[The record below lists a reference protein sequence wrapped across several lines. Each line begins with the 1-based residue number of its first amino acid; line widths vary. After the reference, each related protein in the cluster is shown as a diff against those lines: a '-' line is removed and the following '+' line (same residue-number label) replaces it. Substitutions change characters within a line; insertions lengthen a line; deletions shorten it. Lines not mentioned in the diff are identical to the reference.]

1 MFHQAILDV
10 GADHLLLGVLRLP
23 AHESAGIGPRVLADL
38 GVTLDRARAEVQRR
52 VSGPEPG
59 LTAEDAEALRPIGID
74 VDEIRRRVEEAF
86 GPGALDAP
94 VGAARRWRSPDCAPM
109 GPVFTAE
116 AKQALELAFRE
127 SIRLSHQYVGAEHL
141 VLALAQADGPAADI
155 LRGLDAD
162 PAVVRT
168 RVLDQL
174 GRAA

>member
-1 MFHQAILDV
+1 VQ
-10 GADHLLLGVLRLP
+10 LLLGMLRLP

-52 VSGPEPG
+52 VSGPAPG
-59 LTAEDAEALRPIGID
+59 LTAEDAEALRTIGID

-116 AKQALELAFRE
+116 AKQALELASRE
-127 SIRLSHQYVGAEHL
+127 SIRLSHQYVGPNTCCSRWPRPT
-141 VLALAQADGPAADI
+141 GPPPTSCESSTPTPPWSA
-155 LRGLDAD
+155 
-162 PAVVRT
+162 PECST
-168 RVLDQL
+168 S
-174 GRAA
+174 RAAPPRASA